1 MFTTTNDARVI
12 LDLLNEEVDGYYWD
26 AVRIDLHEPCFF
38 LEYDHGELCST
49 LVLSK
54 AAQVRNAVLDPEL
67 IIRGKSVLLPA
78 SHPPPTKWQ
87 ISPLRSLVV
96 CREKE
101 MEHYQEAYNFTFC
114 DGSQWI
120 ESAVE
125 SSEEQL
131 ERLET
136 WFSMEQH
143 ASEQIDVGRK
153 AHGSPSTDG
162 TAPGLP
168 ETLRS
173 ESGLETLLTV
183 RR

>member
-12 LDLLNEEVDGYYWD
+12 LELLNEEIDGYYWD
-26 AVRIDLHEPCFF
+26 AVRIDLWEPCF
-38 LEYDHGELCST
+38 LLAYEHGELCST

-67 IIRGKSVLLPA
+67 SIRGISVLLPA
-78 SHPPPTKWQ
+78 SHPEHTQWQ

-101 MEHYQEAYNFTFC
+101 IEHYQEAYIFTFC
-114 DGSQWI
+114 DGSQRI
-120 ESAVE
+120 ESAIE
-125 SSEEQL
+125 STEEQL

-143 ASEQIDVGRK
+143 AIEQIDVGRK
-153 AHGSPSTDG
+153 AHGSPSTD
-162 TAPGLP
+162 
-168 ETLRS
+168 
-173 ESGLETLLTV
+173 
-183 RR
+183 